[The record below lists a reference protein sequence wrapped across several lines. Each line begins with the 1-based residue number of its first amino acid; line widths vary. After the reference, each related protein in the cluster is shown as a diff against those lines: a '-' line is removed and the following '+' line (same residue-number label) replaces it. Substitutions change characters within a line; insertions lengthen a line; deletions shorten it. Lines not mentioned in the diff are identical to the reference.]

1 MKKRK
6 TAIPKTQFPLM
17 LSIEERENVEILRDN
32 SINVSAYLRLCLK
45 RKAAEFDKEA
55 GCLPN

>member
-45 RKAAEFDKEA
+45 RKAAEFDKE
-55 GCLPN
+55 GMK